1 VKTGTEGEDIT
12 KTVCCQ
18 SNSLSNTA
26 CTEAHINIAIIS
38 SVLLV
43 ANIGKYHSLVQNHG
57 YAEKKRNHV
66 FSHTIY
72 LLNVTCS
79 LNLPIPNP
87 TQKIIFQRVTQ

>member
-1 VKTGTEGEDIT
+1 MEGEDVM

-18 SNSLSNTA
+18 CNSLSNMA
-26 CTEAHINIAIIS
+26 STEAHINIAVIS

-43 ANIGKYHSLVQNHG
+43 SNMGKYYTFIQNHG

-72 LLNVTCS
+72 LES
-79 LNLPIPNP
+79 
-87 TQKIIFQRVTQ
+87 